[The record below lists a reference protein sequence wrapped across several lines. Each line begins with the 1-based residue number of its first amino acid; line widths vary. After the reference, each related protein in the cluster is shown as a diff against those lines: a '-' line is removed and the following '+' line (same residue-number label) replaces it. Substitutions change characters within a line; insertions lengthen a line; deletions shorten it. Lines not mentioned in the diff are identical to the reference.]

1 MISLICLKLIKST
14 EAENRRAITRV
25 KWTRSEELCL
35 MGAEFCQMKTLLRF
49 VAQQCEYTS

>member
-25 KWTRSEELCL
+25 KWRRSEELCL